1 MTDKLR
7 AAAQAAL
14 EAMDALHRTG
24 DTQVFDLC
32 HRETTEDLRAA
43 LAEPDAAEWEVDYE
57 VRVDTGYE
65 EMWVAEASTVKEAL
79 RYAPQYVEEGT
90 VRVYERR
97 MKVIA
102 TMEARND

>member
-14 EAMDALHRTG
+14 EAMDCIYSPLH
-24 DTQVFDLC
+24 V
-32 HRETTEDLRAA
+32 REINKVGAAMGALRAA
-43 LAEPDAAEWEVDYE
+43 LAEQDAAEWEVDYE

-65 EMWVAEASTVKEAL
+65 EMWVAEASTAKEAL
-79 RYAPQYVEEGT
+79 RYAPQYVDEGT

-97 MKVIA
+97 IKVIA